1 MNQAEKNDIL
11 LAMSQTLTLC
21 QMKQLSNV
29 MDQLIGEGIPEVSLN
44 PLHENRHLLELFLRA
59 KSTEGCSTRTIEYYS
74 ATLAAFLDSI
84 NCSLSRVTTEQLRSY
99 LDWYSRERLAGKITL
114 DNIRRILSSFFSWLE
129 DEDYIV
135 KSPVRRIHRVRSPR
149 RVKGVFSDEALVL
162 MSECCTNERD
172 VSLLDMLSS
181 TGMRICE
188 LVRLNRNDIDLDAR
202 ECIVLGK
209 GAKERRVYFDAKT
222 KVHLKKYLDNRKDEN
237 SALFVSLDRR
247 AHRMSIGG
255 IELRIRQLGIA
266 SGEKAYPHKFRRTLA
281 TRAIDKGM
289 PIEQVQEMLGHSRI
303 ETTMHYALVN
313 ESNVRLSHRKYLE

>member
-1 MNQAEKNDIL
+1 MDQTEKNSIL
-11 LAMSQTLTLC
+11 LAMRQVLTSSQL
-21 QMKQLSNV
+21 KQLNDV
-29 MDQLIGEGIPEVSLN
+29 LDLLIKGSLPDNRTN
-44 PLHENRHLLELFLRA
+44 PKQDNRYLLELFLRA
-59 KSTEGCSTRTIEYYS
+59 KSTEGCSTRTVEYYS
-74 ATLAAFLDSI
+74 TTLLAFLRSVD
-84 NCSLSRVTTEQLRSY
+84 CSLSRVTTEQLRSY
-99 LDWYSRERLAGKITL
+99 LDGYSKARGAGKVTL

-135 KSPVRRIHRVRSPR
+135 KSPVRRIHRVRSPK
-149 RVKGVFSDEALVL
+149 RVKGVFSDEILVM

-181 TGMRICE
+181 TGMRIGE
-188 LVRLNRNDIDLDAR
+188 LVRLNRDDIDLEAR

-209 GAKERRVYFDAKT
+209 GAKERKVYFDAKT
-222 KVHLKKYLDNRKDEN
+222 KVHLKRYLDNRQDN
-237 SALFVSLDRR
+237 SKALFVSLDSR
-247 AHRMSIGG
+247 ARRMSISG
-255 IELRIRQLGIA
+255 IELRIRQLGVA

-289 PIEQVQEMLGHSRI
+289 PIEQVQKMLGHSRI